1 MHRCCLGRDE
11 GERGDGGSEG
21 ERGGRACAS
30 PWARAPDL
38 GAQTWAESD
47 QSVWTKSGATMKS
60 RGSLRSGKPA
70 KSPTNLSSCAAAS
83 SPSECRL
90 RRWALEA
97 GRVRRAW
104 ADASMLFVQKR
115 RRARRWWKRRR
126 ARAVISQSRLGR
138 VVVRRTAGSAADAA
152 VAGGL
157 CGIGGSGG
165 RWVVRRIR
173 PLRACGIRWRGRAT
187 VSRRRLGTRGS
198 AADGGACGACGRCMR
213 GMRVRVGAGAVYT
226 APLIVSRD
234 IQKQLCFY
242 SIFLLEHWAFSG

>member
-1 MHRCCLGRDE
+1 
-11 GERGDGGSEG
+11 
-21 ERGGRACAS
+21 
-30 PWARAPDL
+30 
-38 GAQTWAESD
+38 
-47 QSVWTKSGATMKS
+47 MKI

-90 RRWALEA
+90 RRWASEA

-104 ADASMLFVQKR
+104 ADASMLFGQKR

-126 ARAVISQSRLGR
+126 ARAVISRSRLGR
-138 VVVRRTAGSAADAA
+138 VSGASGRAADAA

-157 CGIGGSGG
+157 CGIGEATDGGSCGG
-165 RWVVRRIR
+165 YGR
-173 PLRACGIRWRGRAT
+173 CGRAA
-187 VSRRRLGTRGS
+187 VSRRRLGARGS
-198 AADGGACGACGRCMR
+198 AADGGACGRCVR

-234 IQKQLCFY
+234 IEDRKTTISK
-242 SIFLLEHWAFSG
+242 SIDIKYIKKGKKKIHWIDFKKKN